1 LFGRLFNP
9 NPEKSELKQ
18 SDEKLQ
24 KFVDLAPTDQ
34 ADKDGTYTAALL
46 YATNNPRVS
55 NIALTG
61 PYGSGKSS
69 IIRAF
74 LKRYQKPTLEISLAA
89 FVPDST
95 TAVQTV
101 STQEIERSILQQ
113 MLYGADANSLPLS
126 RFKRIRAPRKWS
138 ALDSLFIVIGLIA
151 LWYLLQSQSAILDG
165 SFFEPFAASN
175 WFNFACF
182 LFGTAFAWRAFHYLY
197 VKSLGVSLKSV
208 SLNDIEITPEAAD
221 EDSILNRHLDE
232 IIYFFQSTNYELVI
246 VEDLDRFNNPEIFV
260 TLREI
265 NSLINANKGVSQR
278 VRFLYALRDNIF
290 KNTDRTKFFEFIVPV
305 IPIIN
310 SSNSIDKVLEQ
321 GTRLA
326 LDERLDRQFLR
337 EVSRYLDDLRLI
349 QNIFNEY
356 VVYVESLD
364 TDGEEFLDANKLLA
378 VLIYKNVFP
387 SDFEELHRGKGKL
400 ADILNRHDEYVAGLE
415 AAHKAEIAELENA
428 MELADFQMPRDQE
441 ELRKIYAMTLIQ
453 KLPPGTVQVGLSHPN
468 YFPVSSLTSSDQF
481 ETLIG
486 ASGLTALTE
495 RGGTRHNINVSGLQA
510 EVDPNRTYAERA
522 KELLQKSKSVKA
534 ANLQLISQKRKEL
547 TQVRTSKF
555 SDVIR
560 QSAVGA
566 GPLFDVFEERKELA
580 RFLVFEGYLDDS
592 YYQYTSLFHSGRLSP
607 SDNKFLI
614 LIRGFSV
621 PEPDF
626 QIDNPKEVIEAMRD
640 EDFEQKFALNVRLV
654 DNLVSNETSFKTQ
667 KDRFLKFVAA
677 NYSECENFFG
687 VYYQRGTYVAALL
700 EALRASW
707 PQFLSSV
714 IESKNAVT
722 HAAQI
727 IANLPLQALDEL
739 SEGDP
744 EFVAFVSEWL
754 PDILELEPT
763 LEAERLKTLNVEVP
777 SLEDLRDHAV
787 AARTL
792 AEHGLYALS
801 VSNIEFV
808 FEVVKAI
815 EDMDELRCKIHTTI
829 IQSEDQV
836 LLAKIKADIRG
847 YLGKV
852 AGASP
857 ENTQESREAIL
868 DLLSREEVDE
878 ETIRPFLA
886 QQSSKIEQLTDV
898 PERFRRMVIELRQ
911 LMPSWSNCMIYLSME
926 EFDAGV
932 LTSYLEDAEILAALA
947 KQDIPEGKSE
957 FPLREFLIGNNEF
970 SDDTYQA
977 YVRLLPNPFN
987 KLPDGLTSEKHRA
1000 LIEERKVTFG
1010 PEIFSLF
1017 DYDEQVLFV
1026 AENFAQFLK
1035 MQDEFSLDD
1044 DFRENLLRSEMAD
1057 SDKMKVLSMMDPPAI
1072 KETPDRAALVGKLI
1086 SRSTEAPPNFD
1097 AETVR
1102 AIILNSQPVSLH
1114 IRLLNKLHEMLS
1126 AAEVSALLQEL
1137 PRPLSEIKRGY
1148 GWSVPRLEDTDQ
1160 NLEFAKWLKRRRLI
1174 SSWSKSIFGDIR
1186 LNLFRK

>member
-1 LFGRLFNP
+1 MLGRLFKSNP
-9 NPEKSELKQ
+9 DKSELKQ
-18 SDEKLQ
+18 SDQELQ

-34 ADKDGTYTAALL
+34 ADQDGTYAAALL
-46 YATNNPRVS
+46 YATNNPRIS

-89 FVPDST
+89 FVPDSANEEQ
-95 TAVQTV
+95 TA
-101 STQEIERSILQQ
+101 SKQEIERSILQQ

-126 RFKRIRAPRKWS
+126 RFKRIRAPGKWS

-151 LWYLLQSQSAILDG
+151 LWHLLQSQAAILDG
-165 SFFEPFAASN
+165 SFFRPFAASN
-175 WFNFACF
+175 WFNFSCI

-265 NSLINANKGVSQR
+265 NSLINANEAVSQR

-326 LDERLDRQFLR
+326 LDDRLDRQFLR

-356 VVYVESLD
+356 VVYVESLE
-364 TDGEEFLDANKLLA
+364 TDGEEVLDANKLLA
-378 VLIYKNVFP
+378 VLIYKNIFP
-387 SDFEELHRGKGKL
+387 SDFEDLHRGKGKL
-400 ADILNRHDEYVAGLE
+400 ANILNRHDEYIAGLE
-415 AAHKAEIAELENA
+415 AAYKAEISELENA
-428 MELADFQMPRDQE
+428 MELAEAQMPRDQE
-441 ELRKIYAMTLIQ
+441 ELRKIYAMALVQ
-453 KLPPGTVQVGLSHPN
+453 KLPPGTVQIGLSHPN
-468 YFPVSSLTSSDQF
+468 YVPVNSLTSNDQF
-481 ETLIG
+481 ETFIG
-486 ASGLTALTE
+486 ASSLTARTE
-495 RGGTRHNINVSGLQA
+495 RGGVHHNINASGLQA

-522 KELLQKSKSVKA
+522 KVLVQKSKSVKA
-534 ANLQLISQKRKEL
+534 ANVQLTSQKRKEL
-547 TQVRTSKF
+547 TKVRTSKF

-654 DNLVSNETSFKTQ
+654 DSLMSHDASFKLQ
-667 KDRFLKFVAA
+667 KGRFLKFVAA
-677 NYSECENFFG
+677 NFSECEDFFG
-687 VYYQRGTYVAALL
+687 IYYQRGTCIVALL
-700 EALRASW
+700 ESLNSSW

-714 IESKNAVT
+714 IESQNAVT

-727 IANLPLQALDEL
+727 IANLPMQALDEL
-739 SEGDP
+739 SESDP
-744 EFVAFVSEWL
+744 EFVAFISERL

-777 SLEDLRDHAV
+777 SLEDLRNYPV

-815 EDMDELRCKIHTTI
+815 EDMDELRTKIHTTI
-829 IQSEDQV
+829 MQSEDQM
-836 LLAKIKADIRG
+836 LRAKIEADING
-847 YLGKV
+847 YIGNV

-857 ENTQESREAIL
+857 ENTQETSDAIL
-868 DLLSREEVDE
+868 DLLSRDEVDE
-878 ETIRPFLA
+878 ETIRPYLA
-886 QQSSKIEQLTDV
+886 QQSCKLALLADV
-898 PERFRRMVIELRQ
+898 PERFRQMVIELRM
-911 LMPSWSNCMIYLSME
+911 LTPSWSNCIAYLSME
-926 EFDAGV
+926 ALDAGV
-932 LTSYLEDAEILAALA
+932 LTGYLEAAETLAALA
-947 KQDIPEGKSE
+947 QQDIPDGKEE
-957 FPLREFLIGNNEF
+957 FPLRQFLIGNNEF

-977 YVRLLPNPFN
+977 YVRLLPNSFN
-987 KLPDGLTSEKHRA
+987 KLPEGLNSEKHRA
-1000 LIEERKVTFG
+1000 LIQEKKVTFG
-1010 PEIFSLF
+1010 PKIFALF

-1044 DFRENLLRSEMAD
+1044 DFRENLLRSRMAD
-1057 SDKMKVLSMMDPPAI
+1057 SDKMRVLGMMDFPAI
-1072 KETPDRAALVGKLI
+1072 KESPDRAALVGKLI
-1086 SRSTEAPPNFD
+1086 GRSIDAPPSFD
-1097 AETVR
+1097 AETLR
-1102 AIILNSQPVSLH
+1102 AIILNSQPVSLQ

-1126 AAEVSALLQEL
+1126 VDEVSALLQEL

-1148 GWSVPRLEDTDQ
+1148 GWSVPKIEHTDQ
-1160 NLEFAKWLKRRRLI
+1160 NVEFAKWLKRRKLI
-1174 SSWSKSIFGDIR
+1174 SSWSKTYFDEIR